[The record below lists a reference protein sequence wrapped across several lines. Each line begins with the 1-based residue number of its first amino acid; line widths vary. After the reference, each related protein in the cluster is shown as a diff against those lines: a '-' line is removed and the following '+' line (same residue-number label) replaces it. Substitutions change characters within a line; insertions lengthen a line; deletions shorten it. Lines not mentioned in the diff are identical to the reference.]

1 MTAGFSGNSREQRDK
16 LVPMNVL
23 LGITGGIAAYKTPDL
38 VRRLRERG
46 ADVQIVITSSAEE
59 FVTTTTLQAVSG
71 RPIRSN
77 LWDKE
82 AEASMSHIEL
92 ARWADIVLIAPA
104 TAEIMA
110 RLAGG
115 AAADLLTTLCLAT
128 EAPLVI
134 APAMNHVM
142 WDNAAVQANR
152 KTLEERGV
160 QILGPDHGSQACGE
174 TGAGRML
181 DPGEIAAIVCGSQL
195 PASAASATLAGRT
208 VLVTAG
214 PTRESIDPVRYITN
228 RSSGK
233 MGYAVASAAA
243 ELGARVIL
251 VSGPVSLAEPAAVEV
266 VQVKTAE
273 EMYVLTHE
281 HIEAVDVFVAAAAV
295 SDYRPVDSAPQK
307 IKKSEETMRLDL
319 VRSKDILASV
329 AALDNA
335 PFTVGFSA
343 ETENVREYA
352 LGKLNDKKLD
362 MIVANRVG
370 DDCGFDCDDNA
381 VEVYWRDGEQSFPMA
396 AKTDLAQ
403 QIMRL
408 AADRFAATR
417 GTTTEPKLTVVSANK

>member
-335 PFTVGFSA
+335 PFTVGFAA
-343 ETENVREYA
+343 ETENVRDYA